1 MDRIVIFGASGDLAK
16 RKLFP
21 ALAKLKNTETTVVG
35 YARTNMEETFKE
47 WLEKSGKYDSSFMA
61 RVRYVSGQYDN
72 IGELEVTP
80 TTLFYISTP
89 PHLYKVIVK
98 QLVERNAAAIALE
111 KPFGESLADF
121 KEIMSV
127 LDNRPTQAY
136 FIDHY
141 LCKPMTIAIPQMFE
155 TNSILRS
162 LLSCRTV
169 SSVEVLFKE
178 RLGVEGRTYFDKCGL
193 VKDVV
198 QNHVSEI
205 IGTIC
210 TASGVD
216 KSSLFES
223 ARDIDAGK
231 CMFGQYE
238 EYKEEMGHDS
248 CTETLCIIPLYF
260 NVDSWR
266 DVPFVVVAGKGLDE
280 KKCEVRLE
288 MHRECFEEAMQLVGT
303 RKNNGQRI
311 ERMWI
316 VFNYS
321 PREEV
326 FIEVLQ
332 GGVSDEFVLYRR
344 EDILAIAAAHY
355 GEYSDHKLVLGALL
369 SRQPFPH
376 ITAQE
381 AKELWRIFDCE
392 VLAKKSLVA
401 YRRGEGVPV
410 QGLKLI
416 EDIMARR

>member
-21 ALAKLKNTETTVVG
+21 ALSKLKNTRTTAVG
-35 YARTNMEETFKE
+35 YARTKMEETFKE
-47 WLEKSGKYDSSFMA
+47 WLNNSGMYDSNFMEK
-61 RVRYVSGQYDN
+61 VCYVSGQYDN
-72 IGELEVTP
+72 IEKLEVTP

-89 PHLYKVIVK
+89 PHLYKVLVR
-98 QLVERNAAAIALE
+98 QLVERNAAVIALE

-121 KEIMSV
+121 KDIMNI
-127 LDNRPTQAY
+127 LENRSTQVY

-141 LCKPMTIAIPQMFE
+141 LCKPMTIAIPQMFAS
-155 TNSILRS
+155 NIRLKS

-216 KSSLFES
+216 KSRLFES
-223 ARDIDAGK
+223 ARDIDTEM
-231 CMFGQYE
+231 CMLGQYQGYRE
-238 EYKEEMGHDS
+238 EIGYDS

-260 NVDSWR
+260 SEESWR
-266 DVPFVVVAGKGLDE
+266 DIPFVVVAGKGLDE
-280 KKCEVRLE
+280 KKCEIRLE
-288 MHRECFEEAMQLVGT
+288 VHREYFNEAMQLVGT
-303 RKNNGQRI
+303 REATERQI

-326 FIEVLQ
+326 FIEMLQ
-332 GGVSDEFVLYRR
+332 GGDISDFILYNR
-344 EDILAIAAAHY
+344 ENILAIASTCY
-355 GEYSDHKLVLGALL
+355 GEHLDHDLVLDALL
-369 SRQPFPH
+369 NRKPFPH
-376 ITAQE
+376 IIAQE
-381 AKELWRIFDCE
+381 AKELWRIFDSGMFK
-392 VLAKKSLVA
+392 KKSLVA
-401 YRRGEGVPV
+401 YRKGEGIPK

-416 EDIMARR
+416 EDITRCR